1 MGDQPPAKRA
11 RGAGVDAAPRV
22 ALITGASSGVGAH
35 LVRHFAAKGWKVA
48 ALARSEE
55 KLRAVCREAGAGA
68 LAVPCDVA
76 RREEAVAAVRRAEA
90 ELGPIG
96 LCISNAAVGHN
107 GAPFWKLTLD
117 DVDRCIDIN
126 LKGTMYVVHEVL
138 QGMVKRDTGYLFA
151 IASVAGTWGIPN
163 EAAYVASKHGMVGF
177 MDTIANETRST
188 GVTVST
194 LCPGGIDTPWWTK
207 DHPYGDGKNH
217 ADGSTSHLIST
228 QEIVDI
234 IDLQMQMPAGRVLKR
249 LVWFPKGEWH

>member
-1 MGDQPPAKRA
+1 MAEPAEKR
-11 RGAGVDAAPRV
+11 RRAGVEAVSRV

-35 LVRHFAAKGWKVA
+35 LARHFAEKGWKVA
-48 ALARSEE
+48 ALARSKD
-55 KLRAVCREAGAGA
+55 KLAEVCKQAGANA
-68 LAVPCDVA
+68 LAIPCDVA
-76 RREEAVAAVRRAEA
+76 KKEEVIAAVERTEK

-96 LCISNAAVGHN
+96 LCINNAAVGHD
-107 GAPFWKLTLD
+107 GAQFWKLPLE
-117 DVDRCIDIN
+117 DVDRCIDVN

-138 QGMVKRDTGYLFA
+138 KGMIARDAGYIFA

-177 MDTIANETRST
+177 MDVIANETRSS

-234 IDLQMQMPAGRVLKR
+234 VDLQLHMPAGRVLKR

>member
-1 MGDQPPAKRA
+1 
-11 RGAGVDAAPRV
+11 
-22 ALITGASSGVGAH
+22 
-35 LVRHFAAKGWKVA
+35 
-48 ALARSEE
+48 
-55 KLRAVCREAGAGA
+55 
-68 LAVPCDVA
+68 
-76 RREEAVAAVRRAEA
+76 
-90 ELGPIG
+90 
-96 LCISNAAVGHN
+96 
-107 GAPFWKLTLD
+107 
-117 DVDRCIDIN
+117 
-126 LKGTMYVVHEVL
+126 
-138 QGMVKRDTGYLFA
+138 MVKRDTGYLFA